1 MPEGTRFDCR
11 KRSSRCPSVEISNR
25 PMSVSQSITKKS
37 ASNLA
42 IAFVLLPK
50 DRADAMSR
58 LYAFCR
64 QVDDVADE
72 ATRPVHDRRQELAR
86 WRSDLRG
93 LYEGVRASI
102 PVVVELEPVI
112 RAHKLTLGLFEEILQ
127 GVEMDLDVTRYPT
140 YEELDAYCYRVASA
154 VGLQSIEI
162 FGYSNPACRDYAVHL
177 GKALQLTNILRD
189 VRNDAE
195 RGHIYIPLAELARYQ
210 VSEQDILNLRY
221 SEKFQALAGSL
232 AARARSF
239 YRKARESLPAS
250 DRRSMI
256 AAELMGSVYWDL
268 LCQLE
273 RRRFDVFRNERIQ
286 VSKPRKLFLILRT
299 WLRLRLGF
307 ETPHYG
313 V

>member
-1 MPEGTRFDCR
+1 
-11 KRSSRCPSVEISNR
+11 
-25 PMSVSQSITKKS
+25 MSVSRTITKRS

-42 IAFVLLPK
+42 MAFVLLPK
-50 DRADAMSR
+50 ERADAMSR

-64 QVDDVADE
+64 QVDDVADDT
-72 ATRPVHDRRQELAR
+72 TRPVDDRRQELER

-102 PVVVELEPVI
+102 PVVEELAPVI
-112 RAHKLTLGLFEEILQ
+112 RAHKLPLGLFEEILR

-162 FGYSNPACRDYAVHL
+162 FGYTNPACRDYAVHL

-195 RGHIYIPLAELARYQ
+195 RGHIYIPLAELARYG
-210 VSEQDILNLRY
+210 VSEQAILNLCY
-221 SEKFQALAGSL
+221 SEKFQALAASV
-232 AARARSF
+232 AARAKSF

-250 DRRSMI
+250 DRGSMI

-268 LCQLE
+268 LCHLE
-273 RRRFDVFRNERIQ
+273 RRRFDVFRDDRVR
-286 VSKPRKLFLILRT
+286 VSRCRKAFLILRT

-307 ETPHYG
+307 QTSHYG
-313 V
+313 DS

>member
-1 MPEGTRFDCR
+1 
-11 KRSSRCPSVEISNR
+11 
-25 PMSVSQSITKKS
+25 MSVSQAITKKS

-42 IAFVLLPK
+42 MAFVLLPK

-72 ATRPVHDRRQELAR
+72 VARPIDDRRRELAR
-86 WRSDLRG
+86 WRKDLRG

-102 PVVVELEPVI
+102 PVVEELAPVI
-112 RAHKLTLGLFEEILQ
+112 RAHKLTLGLFEEILG

-140 YEELDAYCYRVASA
+140 YAELDAYCYRVASA

-189 VRNDAE
+189 VRADAE
-195 RGHIYIPLAELARYQ
+195 RGHIYIPLSELAHYQ
-210 VSEQDILNLRY
+210 VSEQDILKMRCSDNFR
-221 SEKFQALAGSL
+221 ALAGSV

-239 YRKARESLPAS
+239 YRKAVESLPAG
-250 DRRSMI
+250 DRGSMI

-268 LCQLE
+268 LLQIE
-273 RRRFDVFRNERIQ
+273 RRRFDVFRSDRIR
-286 VSKPRKLFLILRT
+286 VSKARKGFLILRT
-299 WLRLRLGF
+299 WLRLKCGF
-307 ETPHYG
+307 KTPNYG

>member
-1 MPEGTRFDCR
+1 
-11 KRSSRCPSVEISNR
+11 
-25 PMSVSQSITKKS
+25 MSVSESITKKS

-42 IAFVLLPK
+42 MAFVLLPK
-50 DRADAMSR
+50 ERADAMCR

-72 ATRPVHDRRQELAR
+72 ATRPVEDRRLELGR
-86 WRSDLRG
+86 WRLELRR
-93 LYEGVRASI
+93 LYEGGQASF
-102 PVVVELEPVI
+102 PVVEELAPVI
-112 RAHKLTLGLFEEILQ
+112 RAHKLTLGLFEEILH
-127 GVEMDLDVTRYPT
+127 GVEMDLDIARYPT

-189 VRNDAE
+189 VRNDAL
-195 RGHIYIPLAELARYQ
+195 RDRIYIPLAELERYQ
-210 VSEQDILNLRY
+210 VSEDDILKQRY
-221 SEKFQALAGSL
+221 SKQFRELAGSV

-239 YRKARESLPAS
+239 YRKARESLPVS

-268 LCQLE
+268 LGELE
-273 RRRFDVFRNERIQ
+273 RRRFDVFTEERIC
-286 VSKPRKLFLILRT
+286 VSKPRKLVLILRT
-299 WLRLRLGF
+299 WLRLGLGVA
-307 ETPHYG
+307 TPHYG
-313 V
+313 DHSK

>member
-1 MPEGTRFDCR
+1 
-11 KRSSRCPSVEISNR
+11 
-25 PMSVSQSITKKS
+25 MSVSRTITKRS

-42 IAFVLLPK
+42 MAFVLLPK
-50 DRADAMSR
+50 ERADAMSR

-64 QVDDVADE
+64 QVDDVADDT
-72 ATRPVHDRRQELAR
+72 TRPVDDRRQELER

-102 PVVVELEPVI
+102 PVVEELAPVI
-112 RAHKLTLGLFEEILQ
+112 RAHKLPLGLFEEILR

-162 FGYSNPACRDYAVHL
+162 FGYTNPACRDYAVHL

-195 RGHIYIPLAELARYQ
+195 RGHIYIPLAELARYG
-210 VSEQDILNLRY
+210 VSEQAILNLCY
-221 SEKFQALAGSL
+221 SEKFQALAASV
-232 AARARSF
+232 AARAKSF
-239 YRKARESLPAS
+239 YRKARVSLPAS
-250 DRRSMI
+250 DRGSMI

-268 LCQLE
+268 LCHIE
-273 RRRFDVFRNERIQ
+273 RRRFDVFRDDRVR
-286 VSKPRKLFLILRT
+286 VSRCRKAFLILRT

-313 V
+313 GS

>member
-1 MPEGTRFDCR
+1 
-11 KRSSRCPSVEISNR
+11 
-25 PMSVSQSITKKS
+25 MSVSRTITKRS

-42 IAFVLLPK
+42 MAFVLLPK
-50 DRADAMSR
+50 ERADAMSR

-64 QVDDVADE
+64 QVDDVADDT
-72 ATRPVHDRRQELAR
+72 TRPVDDRRQELER

-102 PVVVELEPVI
+102 PVVEELAPVI
-112 RAHKLTLGLFEEILQ
+112 RAHKLPLGLFEEILR

-162 FGYSNPACRDYAVHL
+162 FGYTNPACRDYAVHL

-195 RGHIYIPLAELARYQ
+195 RGHIYIPLAELARYG
-210 VSEQDILNLRY
+210 VSEQAILNLCY
-221 SEKFQALAGSL
+221 SEKFQVLAASV
-232 AARARSF
+232 AARAKSF
-239 YRKARESLPAS
+239 YRKARVSLPAS
-250 DRRSMI
+250 DRGSMI

-268 LCQLE
+268 LCHLE
-273 RRRFDVFRNERIQ
+273 RRRFDVFRDDRVR
-286 VSKPRKLFLILRT
+286 VSRCRKAFLILRT

-313 V
+313 GS